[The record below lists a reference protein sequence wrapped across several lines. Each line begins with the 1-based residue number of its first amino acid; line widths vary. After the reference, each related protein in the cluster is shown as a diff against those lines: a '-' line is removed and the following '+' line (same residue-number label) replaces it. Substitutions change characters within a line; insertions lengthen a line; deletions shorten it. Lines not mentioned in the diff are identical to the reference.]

1 MFTRRYGDECCG
13 GRVSLL
19 HFCVVL
25 VMAGVV
31 VLTVGAVQF
40 KQEIYL
46 HSIKINYVELPLSER
61 CTFTVHQARESKDV
75 I

>member
-1 MFTRRYGDECCG
+1 M
-13 GRVSLL
+13 SLL

-46 HSIKINYVELPLSER
+46 YYLYSSTITRTPSEKCTLCTKPWLWHS
-61 CTFTVHQARESKDV
+61 ESNDV
-75 I
+75 ISGNSNLHLTGG

>member
-1 MFTRRYGDECCG
+1 MMKIFADKQPKFDDNHLSISMCTRRYGDECCG

-46 HSIKINYVELPLSER
+46 YYTALRN
-61 CTFTVHQARESKDV
+61 
-75 I
+75 

>member
-1 MFTRRYGDECCG
+1 MVYTRRYGDECCG

-46 HSIKINYVELPLSER
+46 YTALK
-61 CTFTVHQARESKDV
+61 
-75 I
+75 

>member
-1 MFTRRYGDECCG
+1 MVCTRRYGDECCG

-46 HSIKINYVELPLSER
+46 Y
-61 CTFTVHQARESKDV
+61 TVLK
-75 I
+75 

>member
-1 MFTRRYGDECCG
+1 MKIFADKQPKFDDNHLSISMFTRRYGDECCG

-46 HSIKINYVELPLSER
+46 
-61 CTFTVHQARESKDV
+61 
-75 I
+75 